1 MSRKGDRMPKEHR
14 DFTLKRRTKPL
25 TPETLMRIL
34 NQTEGGERA
43 KKAYKNLTGM
53 NPPPEDGE
61 IVVEEGGQE

>member
-1 MSRKGDRMPKEHR
+1 MMMREIRDWRKRKS
-14 DFTLKRRTKPL
+14 KPL

-43 KKAYKNLTGM
+43 KKAYKELTGL

-61 IVVEEGGQE
+61 IVMEEGEQE

>member
-1 MSRKGDRMPKEHR
+1 MREIRDWRKRKG
-14 DFTLKRRTKPL
+14 KPL

-43 KKAYKNLTGM
+43 QKAYKELTGL

-61 IVVEEGGQE
+61 IVMEEGEQE

>member
-1 MSRKGDRMPKEHR
+1 MSLREKMMREIRDWRKRKS
-14 DFTLKRRTKPL
+14 KPL

-43 KKAYKNLTGM
+43 KEAYKKLTGL

-61 IVVEEGGQE
+61 IIQDDGK